1 MNKKLELPKVG
12 ARIQKTALSVFI
24 CMIIPHLLNMEYPFY
39 ACIAAVIC
47 LKDSHENTIKM
58 GVNRMIGTLI
68 GGCAGI
74 LSTFLFLKFNNYYFE
89 CIVTSLL
96 CIVVI
101 YICKVLKKPGS
112 VTIACIVLLANTLL
126 IKQEPNYIYT
136 INRIIETFI
145 GIIVATLV
153 NRFIFPY
160 KKDEK

>member
-1 MNKKLELPKVG
+1 MKGLALPKIG
-12 ARIQKTALSVFI
+12 ARNLKTALAVTLCIGFFELI
-24 CMIIPHLLNMEYPFY
+24 HRQYPFY

-47 LKDSHENTIKM
+47 LKDSHENTVKM